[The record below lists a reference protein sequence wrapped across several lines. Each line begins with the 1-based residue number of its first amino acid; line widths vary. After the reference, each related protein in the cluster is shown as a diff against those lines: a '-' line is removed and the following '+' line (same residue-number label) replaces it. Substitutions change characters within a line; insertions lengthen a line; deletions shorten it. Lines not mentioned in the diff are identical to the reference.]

1 MATRVEQELG
11 PGPPAPVPMVRDGLS
26 LWRVVG
32 WLAPLVI
39 AFAVYLAVYDAMNPG
54 TTGDEPHYLLV
65 AESIAFD
72 GDVDMRNDYAS
83 RERTLRVVNVFPL
96 DYNVQAAVYKDSG
109 ELRPLHGVGLSALL
123 APAVGLGGLTG
134 ARVVMVLIAA
144 LLAHQLYFLLKDLGL
159 RRRYRIAAWIAVAFC
174 MPVVPFTSQI
184 YPELPGAL
192 IVVVVLRIILRRT
205 VSPWVLAM
213 GSLATSALFWLHVR
227 YFPISF
233 ALLAGLAYAATSDP
247 TTRTADPPKRGLRER
262 ARIVAADLQRHFVAA
277 RKRWRTTTV
286 PVLVPYALVLVSF
299 VLAFQHWY
307 GSPDPRTPYYAYSS
321 TTLGGGGL
329 RAVYDYGLHDLFN
342 PLVGWIPF
350 APVHWLGLAAL
361 GCVVVWFGWP
371 AAAVIA
377 VAAAYEL
384 ILASSAPVGGWGLPA
399 RYLLIVIPLIAV
411 PIAVVIQQLRLAR
424 AVFVVLLVGSL
435 VLTVAAV
442 RDFEG
447 LYPAG
452 ERQRIFGLRSI
463 APAFPVTLPPL
474 PPTSFALS
482 PGQARTQTGRVQG
495 QQVVARQGRDKP
507 GFMLWGPYSPL
518 KTGAYEATFS
528 LSAAGARPDALI
540 AVIEVIG
547 GADVVFAREG
557 VMGNQLQPGRLTE
570 IDLSFATP
578 GEMAVQTRVFYM
590 GRGTLRSGPVVVQR
604 VAPEGGP
611 AARLRDWPLAFLW
624 VGGTVLIGALF
635 VQLMKLGGRR
645 AV

>member
-1 MATRVEQELG
+1 MATSVEHELG
-11 PGPPAPVPMVRDGLS
+11 PGPPTPVQVVRNGLS

-32 WLAPLVI
+32 WLAPLIV
-39 AFAVYLAVYDAMNPG
+39 AFVTYLAVYDAMNPG

-227 YFPISF
+227 YFPISL
-233 ALLAGLAYAATSDP
+233 ALLAGLAYAATSDS
-247 TTRTADPPKRGLRER
+247 TARTADPPKRGLRER

-286 PVLVPYALVLVSF
+286 PVLVPYAIVLVSF

-411 PIAVVIQQLRLAR
+411 TIAVVIAQLRLAR
-424 AVFVVLLVGSL
+424 AVFVVLLAGSL

-482 PGQARTQTGRVQG
+482 PGQAPTQTGRVQG
-495 QQVVARQGRDKP
+495 QQLVARQGRDKP

-547 GADVVFAREG
+547 G
-557 VMGNQLQPGRLTE
+557 
-570 IDLSFATP
+570 
-578 GEMAVQTRVFYM
+578 
-590 GRGTLRSGPVVVQR
+590 
-604 VAPEGGP
+604 
-611 AARLRDWPLAFLW
+611 
-624 VGGTVLIGALF
+624 GA
-635 VQLMKLGGRR
+635 
-645 AV
+645 